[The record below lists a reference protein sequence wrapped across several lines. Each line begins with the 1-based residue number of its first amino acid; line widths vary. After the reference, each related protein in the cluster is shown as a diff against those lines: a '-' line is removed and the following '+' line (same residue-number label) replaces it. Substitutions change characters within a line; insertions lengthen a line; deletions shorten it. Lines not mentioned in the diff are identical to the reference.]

1 MFTFCELRGGKKMKQ
16 LQVFNHQEFGALEV
30 IHLNGKEMFN
40 LENVAW
46 SLGYTKV
53 AKGKT
58 YLRKDRIEKVIQ
70 KADISVIVHDGQPYI
85 TEDGLYELIFESE
98 TQKAKEFR
106 KWVTSEVLPS
116 IRKHGAYMTP
126 NTINALLQDPDLII
140 GLASQL
146 KQEQQARQVAEQKN
160 LMLTQQIAENA
171 SKITYL
177 DQILQSQDTVTVSQV
192 AADYGLSAM
201 KLNKILKEEKVQY
214 KVNNQ
219 WLLYS
224 KYQNK
229 GYTKS
234 KTVDVVHTDGSRS
247 VKMNTRWTQKGRLF
261 IHELLTKRGII
272 PEMDREAM

>member
-1 MFTFCELRGGKKMKQ
+1 MKQ
-16 LQVFNHQEFGALEV
+16 LQVFNNEE
-30 IHLNGKEMFN
+30 
-40 LENVAW
+40 
-46 SLGYTKV
+46 LGQVRTVVQGEDVWFV
-53 AKGKT
+53 AKDVCDILAIKNNRDALNKLDEEEKGVALTDTLGGKQNT
-58 YLRKDRIEKVIQ
+58 SIINE
-70 KADISVIVHDGQPYI
+70 S
-85 TEDGLYELIFESE
+85 GLYSLIMTSRKP
-98 TQKAKEFR
+98 QAKSFK
-106 KWVTSEVLPS
+106 KWVTSEVLPT

-192 AADYGLSAM
+192 AADYGLSAVR
-201 KLNKILKEEKVQY
+201 LNKILNDEKVQY
-214 KVNNQ
+214 RVNKQ

-224 KYQNK
+224 KHQNK

-234 KTVDVVHTDGSRS
+234 QTVDVTHSDGSRS

-261 IHELLTKRGII
+261 IHEILKKRGII
-272 PEMDREAM
+272 PEMDKEAV